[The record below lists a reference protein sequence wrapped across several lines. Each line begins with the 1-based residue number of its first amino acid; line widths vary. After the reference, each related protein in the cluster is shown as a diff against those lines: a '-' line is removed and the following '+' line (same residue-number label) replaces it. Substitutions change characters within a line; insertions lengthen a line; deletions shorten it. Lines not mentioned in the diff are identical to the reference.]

1 MGQAFTDRRD
11 RRRGVG
17 VVQVLAS
24 AIFNP
29 LLPVQAVGPGFV
41 FLSAWWLGRRETQR
55 VGFKDRGDTA
65 RCCCAS

>member
-1 MGQAFTDRRD
+1 M
-11 RRRGVG
+11 
-17 VVQVLAS
+17 LAS